1 MLERVCLRV
10 HGEGHLFSAA
20 KHINQLFLGDKH
32 TMHNIMIR
40 MGFLSFKVAV
50 VC

>member
-1 MLERVCLRV
+1 MFERVCLRV

-32 TMHNIMIR
+32 TTHNITIHI
-40 MGFLSFKVAV
+40 GFLGFKVAV
-50 VC
+50 VR